1 MALTRRDTLMVT
13 LLAGS
18 LLGIVALVGLL
29 GWFLWRESVV
39 AEEERLR
46 ALAQRL
52 GEHTEGAIID
62 ARSFLQRLNESSAPR
77 CQSDH
82 LQAMQAVTFSRP
94 WVRAVG
100 YWQAAERLCGTGF
113 AEGAALRPPQ
123 ASRIYDNGVIAWW
136 PSESTQVGGRP
147 LFLMRFGNH
156 DIAMDPQLL
165 LNAGLLEEQRA
176 GLWVEGLLMASTPE
190 NAELPPLSDLP
201 PGLRV
206 DRARGQLT
214 ARFSLGT
221 LFPIDVVAVQPLSQF
236 YERYLPTLIA
246 AGLLA
251 LLLVAL
257 WVLLILHV
265 SRRHLS
271 LAGELRNAIDRREI
285 LVQYQPIIDLHS
297 GNCVGAEALVRWC
310 REDGELVSPDI
321 FVPMAEEGG
330 FITDLTLAVLERVLE
345 ETRELIAG
353 QDGFSIN
360 LNLSPQ
366 DLETDRL
373 FNALQAGLQA
383 HHLPARAIK
392 LELTERALLDTDI
405 TRRRLVQLRQ
415 QGHPLA
421 IDDFGTGYSSLSYLQ
436 SFELDILKIDKA
448 FVDTIDTPAVTSAV
462 IEHVVDM
469 ARSLGLD
476 MVAEGVESR
485 QQMEWLR
492 GRGVHF
498 AQGFYFSKPLGIR
511 ELEDFLRHRP

>member
-1 MALTRRDTLMVT
+1 MALTRRDTLMVS

-18 LLGIVALVGLL
+18 LLGILALVSLL

-46 ALAQRL
+46 TLAQRL
-52 GEHTEGAIID
+52 GEHTEETIID
-62 ARSFLQRLNESSAPR
+62 ARAFLQVLNDSPAPR
-77 CQSDH
+77 CSAAH
-82 LQAMQAVTFSRP
+82 LQAMQEATFSRP

-100 YWQAAERLCGTGF
+100 YWQAAERQCGTGF

-136 PSESTQVGGRP
+136 PSENTEVGGRA
-147 LFLMRFGNH
+147 LFLMRFGSH
-156 DIAMDPQLL
+156 DIAIDPQLL

-190 NAELPPLSDLP
+190 GAVLPSLAELPA
-201 PGLRV
+201 GLRV
-206 DRARGQLT
+206 DRTSGQLT

-221 LFPIDVVAVQPLSQF
+221 LFTIDVVAVQPLSQF

-246 AGLLA
+246 AAVLA

-257 WVLLILHV
+257 WVLLVLHV

-271 LAGELRNAIDRREI
+271 LAGELRNAIERRDI
-285 LVQYQPIIDLHS
+285 LVQYQPIIDLKS
-297 GNCVGAEALVRWC
+297 GECCGAEALVRWC
-310 REDGELVSPDI
+310 REDGELVSPDV

-330 FITDLTLAVLERVLE
+330 FITDLTLAVLGRILDEASPL
-345 ETRELIAG
+345 LKG
-353 QDGFSIN
+353 QSGFSIN

-373 FNALQAGLQA
+373 FNALQEGLQA
-383 HHLPARAIK
+383 RELPASSIK
-392 LELTERALLDTDI
+392 LELTERALLDTDM
-405 TRRRLVQLRQ
+405 TRRRLIQLRQ

-485 QQMEWLR
+485 QQMEWLGR
-492 GRGVHF
+492 RGVQF
-498 AQGFYFSKPLGIR
+498 AQGFYFSKPLGIHA
-511 ELEDFLRHRP
+511 LEAFLQHRP